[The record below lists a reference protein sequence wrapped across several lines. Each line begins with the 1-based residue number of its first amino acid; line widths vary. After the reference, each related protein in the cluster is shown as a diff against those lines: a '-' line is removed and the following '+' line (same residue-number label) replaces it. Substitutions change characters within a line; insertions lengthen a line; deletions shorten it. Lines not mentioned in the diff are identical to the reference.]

1 MRQTCGVARPE
12 RTEAAEYYSKYID
25 RVPDGDI
32 VGILES
38 QLDEVL
44 ALSRTI
50 SGERSLHRYAPGK
63 WTIREVLSHISD
75 TERVFA
81 FRAFWF
87 ARGYDTPLPDFDQEI
102 AAGSAGAD
110 EVSWER
116 HMEEFRHVR
125 LATLW
130 LFRNLPRE
138 AWTRRGVASGNRFTV
153 RALASIAAGHAAHH
167 ISILRERYL

>member
-1 MRQTCGVARPE
+1 MPRPE
-12 RTEAAEYYSKYID
+12 RTEAAPYYSTYID
-25 RVPDGDI
+25 KVPDGEI

-50 SGERSLHRYAPGK
+50 SEEKSRHRYAPGK
-63 WTIREVLSHISD
+63 WTIREVLNHISD

-116 HMEEFRHVR
+116 HVEEFRHVR
-125 LATLW
+125 LSTLS
-130 LFRNLPRE
+130 LLGNLPAE
-138 AWTRRGVASGNRFTV
+138 AWTRKGVASGNRFTV
-153 RALASIAAGHAAHH
+153 RALACIAAGHVAHH
-167 ISILRERYL
+167 MSILRERYL